1 MKKIKIIEMGGTIS
15 AKGVDRLDLHNYTS
29 GVYTKEDF
37 LTDLPEL
44 NDLAQLDFFP
54 FEKVSSAEIN
64 QSHWLKLRS
73 LVTYL
78 LNHQGCDGIV
88 ISHGTSTME
97 ETAYF
102 LNLTLPTQKPV
113 VFVGAQRPYSSLSS
127 DAQLNLLNAVRVA
140 ADDASIGMGVLIMMN
155 NEISSAREAVK
166 NDTYQMQAFYP
177 GQFGFLGSVGA
188 DGVVSYYRKPLR
200 KHTSQSDF
208 ANLSLPALPEVAIT
222 YSYAGATGEFIRL
235 VNQTQ
240 KYSGLVITGTGAG
253 LMTSDER
260 QALKEA
266 EENNLIVVRSSRS
279 QNGRITES
287 TRFSDTRFIAGD
299 NLSPHKARI
308 LLMLALVKYHDQ
320 KAIQTIFDTH

>member
-1 MKKIKIIEMGGTIS
+1 MKKIKVIEMGGTIS

-29 GVYTKEDF
+29 GIYSEHDF
-37 LTDLPEL
+37 LKDLPEL
-44 NDLAQLDFFP
+44 QDIAQVDFFP

-64 QSHWLKLRS
+64 QGHWLKLRS

-78 LNHQGCDGIV
+78 LNHQNCDGIV

-102 LNLTLPTQKPV
+102 LNLTLPTDKAV

-127 DAQLNLLNAVRVA
+127 DAHLNLINAVRVA
-140 ADDASIGMGVLIMMN
+140 SADASRGMGVLILMN
-155 NEISSAREAVK
+155 NEISSAREAFK
-166 NDTYQMQAFYP
+166 NDTYQLQSFYP
-177 GQFGFLGSVGA
+177 GPFGFLGTVNV
-188 DGVVSYYRKPLR
+188 DGRVEYYRKPTR
-200 KHTSQSDF
+200 KHTLQSDF

-235 VNQTQ
+235 VNETQ
-240 KYSGLVITGTGAG
+240 KYSGLIITGTGAG
-253 LMTSDER
+253 LMTLDER
-260 QALKEA
+260 EALKEA
-266 EENNLIVVRSSRS
+266 EKNNLIIVRTSRS
-279 QNGRITES
+279 QHGPITKS
-287 TRFSDTRFIAGD
+287 SRFDDTNFIAGD

-320 KAIQTIFDTH
+320 QAIQTVFDSH